1 MLINKPKLEVG
12 KSYTKRVTGS
22 ESSIRTIVNQFELW
36 DGSYAFTDELGQDYE
51 NDGMSFSLNEDDD
64 LVMEVMV

>member
-12 KSYTKRVTGS
+12 KSYTKRVAGS
-22 ESSIRTIVNQFELW
+22 ESSIRTIINQFELW
-36 DGSYAFTDELGQDYE
+36 DGSYAFTDELGGDYE

-64 LVMEVMV
+64 LVMEVIV